1 MTRIRGSDYS
11 IAMPNPN
18 SHGRLLLIGLDA
30 ADLELME
37 RWTADGSLP
46 NLAALRAQGTTAPLA
61 TSARYLT
68 GSPWPT
74 FYTGRPP
81 SDHGIYHDFQWR
93 QERMAFAAP
102 SAEWLPVRPFWRG
115 LGSDVPAVI
124 HDVPMTPGTEA
135 FHGVETTGWGSHDKL
150 VPPETYPPELLD
162 QIRARWG
169 DSPIGTD
176 EYGRAS
182 LASLRELHAQ
192 LLDLT
197 SRSTE
202 VARWLLE
209 RPWRLG
215 IVAFG
220 ALHRGGHRFWDRS
233 SVDGPVP
240 PELGAWYDGA
250 LAELYRAADRAV
262 GALVA
267 AAPDAAVFVF
277 ALHGMMVNTARVDLL
292 DDMLARVL
300 RGPAA
305 ETPKAGLLR
314 RAGEAMPLSL
324 RRRLTNAIPKGL
336 KDRIMTRWTTGGMDW
351 SRTRAFT
358 LRADLNGY
366 IRINLAGRE
375 PQGIVP
381 PGELEA
387 LSDEIE
393 RGLRSF
399 RDAGTGEPLVAE
411 VCRARAVFPPGE
423 RMDRL
428 PDLIVRWTE
437 TSAAVH
443 EAIESP
449 SLGRILR
456 ATPGRIPNG
465 RSGNHRAT
473 GFLIARGPGIPAG
486 TRLLD
491 GSDILDLA
499 PTALAR
505 LGATTSA
512 RLAGRVIEPLG
523 RGETAAEPNRRDYR
537 RE

>member
-1 MTRIRGSDYS
+1 LTRVRRSAYS
-11 IAMPNPN
+11 IVMPDPD

-30 ADLELME
+30 ADFQLVE

-46 NLAALRAQGTTAPLA
+46 NLAALKARGTTTALA

-102 SAEWLPVRPFWRG
+102 STDWLPVRPFWRALTG
-115 LGSDVPAVI
+115 DVAAVV
-124 HDVPMTPGTEA
+124 HDVPMTPGTEP
-135 FHGVETTGWGSHDKL
+135 FPGVETTGWGSHDKL
-150 VPPETYPPELLD
+150 VPPQTYPSDLLG
-162 QIRARWG
+162 QIRTRWG
-169 DSPIGTD
+169 DCPIRTD

-192 LLDLT
+192 LLELT
-197 SRSTE
+197 RRSSE

-215 IVAFG
+215 IVVFG

-233 SVDGPVP
+233 SVDRPVP
-240 PELGAWYDGA
+240 PELGDWYDSA
-250 LAELYRAADRAV
+250 LHQLYRAVDQAV

-267 AAPDAAVFVF
+267 AAPDAAVFAF

-292 DDMLARVL
+292 DEMLARVL
-300 RGPAA
+300 HGPAA
-305 ETPKAGLLR
+305 DRPKPGLLR
-314 RAGEAMPLSL
+314 RAGETIPLSL
-324 RRRLTNAIPKGL
+324 RRRLTNAVPAAL
-336 KDRIMTRWTTGGMDW
+336 KDRIMTRWATGGTDW

-366 IRINLAGRE
+366 LRINLAGRE
-375 PQGIVP
+375 PGGIVQP
-381 PGELEA
+381 AELEA
-387 LSDEIE
+387 LSDEID

-399 RDAGTGEPLVAE
+399 RDAATGEALVVE
-411 VCRARAVFPPGE
+411 VCRSRAVFPPGE

-428 PDLIVRWTE
+428 PDLIVRWSE
-437 TSAAVH
+437 SSAADH
-443 EAIESP
+443 EVIESP
-449 SLGRILR
+449 SSGRIVR

-465 RSGNHRAT
+465 RSGNHRPI
-473 GFLIARGPGIPAG
+473 GFMIARGPGIAAGARLPAG
-486 TRLLD
+486 A
-491 GSDILDLA
+491 DILDIA
-499 PTALAR
+499 PTVLAR
-505 LGATTSA
+505 LGASTTL
-512 RLAGRVIEPLG
+512 RLAGRVIEPLA
-523 RGETAAEPNRRDYR
+523 RS
-537 RE
+537 

>member
-1 MTRIRGSDYS
+1 MTYVPATDYS
-11 IAMPNPN
+11 IAMPRP
-18 SHGRLLLIGLDA
+18 HAHDRLLLIGLDA
-30 ADLELME
+30 ADIQLVE

-46 NLAALRAQGTTAPLA
+46 NLAALRAQGTTTALT

-93 QERMAFAAP
+93 QERMAFSAP
-102 SAEWLPVRPFWRG
+102 STDWLPVRPFWRG
-115 LGSDVPAVI
+115 LGADVPAVI
-124 HDVPMTPGTEA
+124 HDVPMTPGTEP
-135 FHGVETTGWGSHDKL
+135 FNGVESTGWGSHDKL
-150 VPPETYPPELLD
+150 VRPESWPPQLLD

-169 DSPIGTD
+169 DSPIKTD

-182 LASLRELHAQ
+182 LTSLRELHAQ
-192 LLDLT
+192 LMDLT
-197 SRSTE
+197 SRSAE
-202 VARWLLE
+202 VGCWLLE

-233 SVDGPVP
+233 SANGPVP
-240 PELGAWYDGA
+240 PELGAWYDDA
-250 LAELYRAADRAV
+250 LHELYRGVDRAV
-262 GALVA
+262 GSLIA
-267 AAPDAAVFVF
+267 AAPDAAVFAF
-277 ALHGMMVNTARVDLL
+277 AVHGMMANTTRVDLL

-300 RGPAA
+300 QGPAA
-305 ETPKAGLLR
+305 ERPRPGLLR
-314 RAGEAMPLSL
+314 RAGEAIPLSL
-324 RRRLTNAIPKGL
+324 RRRLTQAVPAAL
-336 KDRIMTRWTTGGMDW
+336 KDRIMTRWATGGTDW

-375 PQGIVP
+375 PAGIVEP
-381 PGELEA
+381 AEVDA
-387 LSDEIE
+387 LVDDID

-399 RDAGTGEPLVAE
+399 RDATTGEPLVVE
-411 VCRARAVFPPGE
+411 VYRSRAVFPPGE

-428 PDLIVRWTE
+428 PDLIVRWSD
-437 TSAAVH
+437 TSAAGH

-465 RSGNHRAT
+465 RSGNHRLT
-473 GFLIARGPGIPAG
+473 GFLIARGPGIAAG
-486 TRLLD
+486 ARLPD
-491 GSDILDLA
+491 GADILDLA

-505 LGATTSA
+505 LSVSPTTP
-512 RLAGRVIEPLG
+512 LAGKVIEPLA
-523 RGETAAEPNRRDYR
+523 RS
-537 RE
+537 